1 MLPDCARKPSGP
13 GFGENVSASIARV
26 RYLSPAHFPLI
37 RDDGHCSGIAV
48 LLVIGVP
55 VLCRR
60 YITVLRVW

>member
-1 MLPDCARKPSGP
+1 MLQQRARKFLQIGL
-13 GFGENVSASIARV
+13 ARTF
-26 RYLSPAHFPLI
+26 RARRLSLNTCPAHFPLI

-60 YITVLRVW
+60 YVTDMQMR